1 MVQSKVYFRFHNNES
16 KDLESDSRNGKQA
29 IGQAMS
35 TLSEEQCYDIDSVT
49 FITSDQKTYSY
60 DETKKKGVK

>member
-1 MVQSKVYFRFHNNES
+1 MAQSKVHFRFHNNES
-16 KDLESDSRNGKQA
+16 KNLKCDSRNGKRA

-49 FITSDQKTYSY
+49 FITSDQKTHGY
-60 DETKKKGVK
+60 DTTKKEGEE